1 MRLYAAKC
9 KIPFTKDTV
18 KEEIRAD
25 TAAKLGI
32 AECLNQHPFDLSG
45 GQAQKLA
52 FGILL
57 EQDADIFFWMNLQ
70 RHLMNFLNL
79 K

>member
-18 KEEIRAD
+18 KEEISAD

-52 FGILL
+52 FGIL
-57 EQDADIFFWMNLQ
+57 
-70 RHLMNFLNL
+70 
-79 K
+79 